1 MFQPED
7 ETGES
12 KLVALMNTNNLV
24 VLMIL
29 VYILIILIGLFI
41 FILIDI

>member
-1 MFQPED
+1 VFQPED

-29 VYILIILIGLFI
+29 VYIFIILIDLFL
-41 FILIDI
+41 FMLMDI